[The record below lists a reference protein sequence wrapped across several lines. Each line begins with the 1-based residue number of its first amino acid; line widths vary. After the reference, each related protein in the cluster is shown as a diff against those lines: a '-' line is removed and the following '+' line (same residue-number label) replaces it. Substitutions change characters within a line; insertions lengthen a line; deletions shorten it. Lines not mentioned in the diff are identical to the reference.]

1 MTCFQFAFHA
11 WRFVCLPVAGLS
23 VLCLAGCKEWN
34 SVPSPSTR
42 VSPVV
47 TDGPPRSDTHAEHAH
62 ASEGPHH
69 GALLELGNQEFHAE
83 VVHGKSGRVSVYIL
97 DSAAQITVPIDAA
110 ELTINITHD
119 GKAEQFKLPAE
130 RDAADP
136 EGKSSRFSLK
146 DAELTKDLDSHEVSA
161 RLVVMINRK
170 SYSVKITH
178 AHDAD
183 HKH

>member
-1 MTCFQFAFHA
+1 MTCFQLAFYA

-23 VLCLAGCKEWN
+23 VLCLAGCSEMG
-34 SVPSPSTR
+34 SVPSPNSR

-47 TDGPPRSDTHAEHAH
+47 TDGPLPDSDAEHAH
-62 ASEGPHH
+62 ATEGPHH
-69 GALLELGNQEFHAE
+69 GALLELGNEEFHAE
-83 VVHGKSGRVSVYIL
+83 VVHGESGRVSVYIL
-97 DSAAQITVPIDAA
+97 DSAAQTTVPIEAA

-119 GKAEQFKLPAE
+119 GNAQQFKLPAE

-136 EGKSSRFSLK
+136 EGKSSRFSLMDEK
-146 DAELTKDLDSHEVSA
+146 LTKGLDSHEVSA

-178 AHDAD
+178 THDAN